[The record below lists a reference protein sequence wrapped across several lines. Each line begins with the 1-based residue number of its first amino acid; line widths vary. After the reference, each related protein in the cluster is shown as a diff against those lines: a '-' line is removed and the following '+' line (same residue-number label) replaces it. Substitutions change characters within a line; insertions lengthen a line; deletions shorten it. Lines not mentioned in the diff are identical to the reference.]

1 MTGGSFDDD
10 NLQVYGGAKLL
21 ENEANGPRKR
31 NARQHDTELIGNGI
45 QTDSDTDDRLR
56 GSGDMADDSSEEG
69 LVAPKKKIKKEK
81 KPMCYGIRR
90 WCGCIVSRERRRIS
104 L

>member
-69 LVAPKKKIKKEK
+69 LVAPKK
-81 KPMCYGIRR
+81 
-90 WCGCIVSRERRRIS
+90 VSTRIYKFLS
-104 L
+104 